1 MHTMKKFIAA
11 FDGLSFKEPT
21 LTYAIYLAKQCDAQL
36 VGVFLEDYTRHS
48 YSYRQLAS
56 YEGEDKEAFL
66 HVLDERDEEQRT
78 ESIEK
83 FQQACVMSGVNYAVH
98 RDRNVALQELLAESI
113 YADLLIL
120 SAAETLTR
128 FTEDIPSFFIR
139 DLLTEVQCPVFLVPD
154 EYRLFERIILLYDG
168 EPSSVYAARTFSYLF
183 GSFNEV
189 ETIVLTVRPGQEA
202 THLPNSRLI
211 KEFVRRHFPKA
222 EYIVMKGDAE
232 GEIVHY
238 LQQEKKSSLIVLGA
252 YQRSR
257 LSRMFRPSMADRLLR
272 SVKAPLFIAHNKS

>member
-1 MHTMKKFIAA
+1 MKKFIAA

-21 LTYAIYLAKQCDAQL
+21 LTYAIYLAKQCHAQL

-48 YSYRQLAS
+48 YSYRQLAG

-66 HVLDERDEEQRT
+66 HVLDERDEEQRA

-83 FQQACVMSGVNYAVH
+83 FQQACVTADVNYAVH
-98 RDRNVALQELLAESI
+98 RDRNVALQELLAESV
-113 YADLLIL
+113 YADLLII

-128 FTEDIPSFFIR
+128 FKEEVPSFFLR
-139 DLLTEVQCPVFLVPD
+139 DLLTEVQCPVFLVPE
-154 EYRLFERIILLYDG
+154 EYHFFERIVLLYDG

-183 GSFNEV
+183 ESYNYF

-211 KEFVRRHFPKA
+211 REFVKRHYPKA
-222 EYIVMKGDAE
+222 EYIVMKGHAE
-232 GEIVHY
+232 EEIIHY

-257 LSRMFRPSMADRLLR
+257 LSRMFRPSMADRLLK